1 MGLLLLLI
9 ILYTWASKPSTLTDF
24 GLIIVFSMAF
34 FMFGLAFIQMDDTHI
49 YNKAGEYDIAE
60 PIYSLD
66 TMSGLTGN
74 FVLGT
79 GEINSQP
86 IYRYYTCN
94 EDGFKVPQTIEM
106 DKTMIKNTS
115 DCEPQVIRY
124 YYHKEWPLVLKI
136 LFYPSPLTNSAI
148 QFEDKDKKAILYIPE
163 NTFPQKYQVN

>member
-1 MGLLLLLI
+1 MVLLLLLI
-9 ILYTWASKPSTLTDF
+9 ILFTLTSNPYTFTDLS
-24 GLIIVFSMAF
+24 LIIVFSMLLF
-34 FMFGLAFIQMDDTHI
+34 SLGLCSIQNDDTHI

-79 GEINSQP
+79 GEINSKP

-94 EDGFKVPQTIEM
+94 EAGFKVPQTIEM
-106 DKTMIKNTS
+106 DKTMIKNTNE
-115 DCEPQVIRY
+115 CEPQVIRY
-124 YYHKEWPLVLKI
+124 YYHKELPLGLKI
-136 LFYPSPLTNSAI
+136 LFYPARINPAI